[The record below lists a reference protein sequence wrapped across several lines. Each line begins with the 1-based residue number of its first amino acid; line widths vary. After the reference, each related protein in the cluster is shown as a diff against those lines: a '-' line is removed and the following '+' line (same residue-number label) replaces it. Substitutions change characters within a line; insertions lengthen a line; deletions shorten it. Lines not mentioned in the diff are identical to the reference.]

1 MDEAKRNARPA
12 IDKIKECIMSPVVVG
27 FDESGCYCNKRL
39 DWAWMAQTIYYT
51 LLFRAEGR
59 ISKVLAD
66 TSSVDSLGRMTI
78 VTDCHSAYFAL
89 HFLNHQVYLAH
100 LLRELQYLSELDA
113 KQDWSEKVEALLRE
127 AIHERNSKSDVVIDR
142 AMWIERLDGLLK
154 ENIEKLGEKFNTF
167 RKGFIKCRDYIF
179 NFLRTPAIPP
189 DNDASEREICKL
201 KIKLKNSCTF
211 RSDLGADAFLELHSI
226 VKTAKKHKQTP
237 YHAIQTLF

>member
-1 MDEAKRNARPA
+1 
-12 IDKIKECIMSPVVVG
+12 
-27 FDESGCYCNKRL
+27 
-39 DWAWMAQTIYYT
+39 
-51 LLFRAEGR
+51 
-59 ISKVLAD
+59 
-66 TSSVDSLGRMTI
+66 MTI

-167 RKGFIKCRDYIF
+167 RKRFIKCRDYIF
-179 NFLRTPAIPP
+179 NFLGTPAIPP

-211 RSDLGADAFLELHSI
+211 RSDLENSCTFRSDLGADAFLELHSI
-226 VKTAKKHKQTP
+226 VKTAKKHKQTSCYSNLVLRLEHP
-237 YHAIQTLF
+237 HATIAE